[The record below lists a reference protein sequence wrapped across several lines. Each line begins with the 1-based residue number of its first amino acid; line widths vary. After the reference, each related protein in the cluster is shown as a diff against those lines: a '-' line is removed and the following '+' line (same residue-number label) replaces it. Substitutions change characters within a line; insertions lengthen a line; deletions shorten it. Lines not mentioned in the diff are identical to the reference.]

1 MPPQAIQ
8 AHQRRSVGPASAAPC
23 PFVGRE
29 KERSLESK
37 KPTAPPRTTQPP
49 STQRPTG
56 RGRERTPIESA
67 ADLAAAVDMVRLA
80 GDYSHPPRRRRVVLP
95 IVLFTATCAATFWT
109 GAVGWN
115 PAEHIG
121 GAQRAIA
128 ALQAHW
134 GEETFGAVWSRVHGG
149 LLHDWRQGLIYMG
162 AVLGILLTHEM
173 GHFVMALRS
182 RIPASLPFFIPMP
195 ILPFGTMGAVI
206 GMQGS
211 KADRRQLFDLGVA
224 GPLAGLAVAMP
235 LIWIG
240 ILQLD
245 ATVQPN
251 TAGMPYP
258 SPLIFRILI
267 EWLQPK
273 FATPGCLYANQ
284 FNPLLMAGWVGM
296 LVTGLNTLPVSQLD
310 GGHVGY
316 ALLGRRFNP
325 FARALLVAVIL
336 YVVIFAQHIWVLML
350 VLVILIGVDHPPTA
364 DDRVRLGWPRRA
376 IGWAAMTIPILC
388 IPPMRIGEVTW

>member
-1 MPPQAIQ
+1 M
-8 AHQRRSVGPASAAPC
+8 
-23 PFVGRE
+23 
-29 KERSLESK
+29 ESK
-37 KPTAPPRTTQPP
+37 KPTTPPIATQPP
-49 STQRPTG
+49 STHQPSS
-56 RGRERTPIESA
+56 RERESTPIESA

-80 GDYSHPPRRRRVVLP
+80 GDYSHPPRRRRILLP
-95 IVLFTATCAATFWT
+95 ILLFAATCASTFWT
-109 GAVGWN
+109 GAVEWN
-115 PAEHIG
+115 PLEHID

-128 ALQAHW
+128 TLQAHW
-134 GEETFGAVWSRVHGG
+134 GEETFGAVWSQVSDS

-173 GHFVMALRS
+173 GHFLLALRN
-182 RIPASLPFFIPMP
+182 RIPASLPYFIPVP

-245 ATVQPN
+245 ATVRPN

-267 EWLQPK
+267 DVLRPD

-296 LVTGLNTLPVSQLD
+296 LVTGLNTLPISQLD

-336 YVVIFAQHIWVLML
+336 FVVILAQYVWVLML

-364 DDRVRLGWPRRA
+364 DDRVRLGWCRRT